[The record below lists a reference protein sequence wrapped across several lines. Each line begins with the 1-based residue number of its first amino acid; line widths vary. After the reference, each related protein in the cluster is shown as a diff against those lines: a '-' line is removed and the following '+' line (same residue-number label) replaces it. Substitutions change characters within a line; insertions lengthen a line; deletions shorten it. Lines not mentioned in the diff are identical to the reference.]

1 MCVTC
6 VQVPYGSQ
14 KRVFDNT
21 LRLEYHAVV
30 NTWEAEAVLSL

>member
-14 KRVFDNT
+14 KRVSNT
-21 LRLEYHAVV
+21 LRLECHAVV